1 MEKKSYFPIGGASS
15 SVYDN
20 DGNNDDNNDGW
31 SGARGEK
38 WKKPR
43 QENLNIWSAPRTRG
57 AAPPPPRTLHNL
69 PSTIHGRG
77 AHNHDDDNEHAMYT
91 SP

>member
-38 WKKPR
+38 
-43 QENLNIWSAPRTRG
+43 
-57 AAPPPPRTLHNL
+57 
-69 PSTIHGRG
+69 
-77 AHNHDDDNEHAMYT
+77 
-91 SP
+91 